1 MEFNGDVAKL
11 TINDAYTEDTG
22 DYSVEVWNE
31 LGSQTAPFKITI
43 KGRNFKIF
51 KRFIFNFKV
60 KKQFFQKTKKASQ
73 KDRDQCPRRLT

>member
-31 LGSQTAPFKITI
+31 LASQTATFKITI
-43 KGRNFKIF
+43 KGRNFKSF
-51 KRFIFNFKV
+51 
-60 KKQFFQKTKKASQ
+60 
-73 KDRDQCPRRLT
+73 